1 MNKLVNPIILLSSIL
16 IPLVVLFITESFA
29 VLSLSVIIFLIL
41 SLVSFLLKGENFRYI
56 YTTMLCTYSIYM
68 LFAILRYFQFIDNE
82 IDPTADELRYFIP
95 FVDNIIEKK
104 VAFTDLLYESLSY
117 NRGEHYSY
125 LFYIGGVALFSEKYL
140 GGYNL
145 MQVILSS
152 QFLAC
157 LYSIFIFKIISLYK
171 KVDIAFRYTIFY
183 MLCTPVVMSSVNILR
198 DLPIAL
204 SYLIGLYIILKNTK
218 FKSGI
223 CILLILLS
231 LIMSLRLEHGLFFV
245 LLIITYIY
253 KKLSRFKIL
262 FGVIA
267 LVCVVGSI
275 AIIQNTFITLFD
287 TISTYNE
294 YTKEHANISGL
305 AMKLISLPS
314 PVKEIACSLFSQ
326 IFPIPPWASFIGGVK
341 SLPDFIFSLSSMI
354 KTICWFY
361 IVFFVIKNIFKYYK
375 NIQPYNWGHLLL
387 IALLLIVACSSEYY
401 ESRRMMCM
409 YPIIYLV
416 FIKIRDFIDRVQLQ
430 KNNKQ
435 FGLLYGGLLIAY
447 VLLLN

>member
-1 MNKLVNPIILLSSIL
+1 MPIFILLSVIL
-16 IPLVVLFITESFA
+16 PFVVLFVTDSFA
-29 VLSLSVIIFLIL
+29 TFGLSIMILLMLSLI
-41 SLVSFLLKGENFRYI
+41 SFLLKGEKFRYI

-68 LFAILRYFQFIDNE
+68 LFAILHYFQFIDNE
-82 IDPTADELRYFIP
+82 IDPNADELRYFVP
-95 FVDNIIEKK
+95 FVDNIIDKN

-157 LYSIFIFKIISLYK
+157 IYSIFIFKIISIYIKEDVAVKCTL
-171 KVDIAFRYTIFY
+171 FY
-183 MLCTPVVMSSVNILR
+183 MLCTPIVMYSVSVLR

-204 SYLIGLYIILKNTK
+204 SYLIGLIVILKNTK

-223 CILLILLS
+223 CILLILSS

-245 LLIITYIY
+245 LLILIYIY
-253 KKLSRFKIL
+253 IKLNRFKIL

-267 LVCVVGSI
+267 IVCVVGFI
-275 AIIQNTFITLFD
+275 AIIQNTFITLLD
-287 TISTYNE
+287 TVSTFNE
-294 YTKEHANISGL
+294 YTKEHANSTGL

-314 PVKEIACSLFSQ
+314 PIKEVACSLFSQ
-326 IFPIPPWASFIGGVK
+326 IFPIPPWAGFIDGVK
-341 SLPDFIFSLSSMI
+341 SFPDFIFSFFSMI
-354 KTICWFY
+354 KTVCWFY
-361 IVFFVIKNIFKYYK
+361 IIFFVVKNIFKYYDS
-375 NIQPYNWGHLLL
+375 IRPYNWGYLMLV
-387 IALLLIVACSSEYY
+387 ALLLIVACSSEYY
-401 ESRRMMCM
+401 ESRRIMCM

-416 FIKIRDFIDRVQLQ
+416 FIKMRDYIDRVQLR
-430 KNNKQ
+430 KTNKQ
-435 FGLLYGGLLIAY
+435 FGLLYGGLLLAY
-447 VLLLN
+447 VLFLN